1 MNSRRGLMAALVAKL
16 PKRYLVAE
24 PRTLDALDARRP
36 VVMVIRTDT
45 APAANYAGSYLS
57 TFALWVICPKT
68 ISAENDLD
76 DNLDDVILALDSYNF
91 VAWTT
96 AERSTYEDQPAY
108 RITANTI
115 DTKD

>member
-1 MNSRRGLMAALVAKL
+1 MNSRRGLIAALVAKL
-16 PKRYLVAE
+16 PRKYQVIG

-57 TFALWVICPKT
+57 TFGIWVIQPKT
-68 ISAENDLD
+68 IEPEDDLD
-76 DNLDDVILALDSYNF
+76 DDLDAVILALDSYNF
-91 VAWTT
+91 VAWTA